1 MSHRIVKQIQNKKTG
16 GEDAMNWY
24 LIETS
29 VNFLQVCVIFKIFEL
44 YYEKKGWCKYSV
56 EIAIFIMT
64 TILCILNYNISI
76 ESNPFVYISYILL
89 FYALT
94 IAVFKGNIFSKAVT
108 IFLILAFLGTCE
120 LLAAVFV
127 SSVSGIDLNSIHDR
141 NFGRLEVMILS
152 QTLFIYTYMFVK
164 KKVNKERLNLLS
176 NRYHFLVGSIL
187 FLTITTIFMVIWM
200 YGNIRMNIE
209 SINENLVILTL
220 SVSLISISSI
230 ALTNRIIKDM
240 DEKHKNDLELQR
252 IKMESTYFSDV
263 NSVLEE
269 IRILRHDM
277 RGELVII
284 HGYNEMN
291 QKDKINSH
299 IEKKLQ
305 EMDIQ
310 LLPKMDSDNILTSFI
325 NFKLKEAQS
334 HNIEIVLES
343 NLTEENEINIDK
355 EDICRLLNN
364 IINNAIEAC
373 EHVEDKYIKLKIDM
387 VSNCLVI
394 KAENPFKGE
403 VKTQGN
409 KLITL
414 KKDKTRHGYGLKS
427 VKGIAEKY
435 GGFMN
440 INHGNNIFILEV
452 HMIVKM

>member
-1 MSHRIVKQIQNKKTG
+1 M
-16 GEDAMNWY
+16 
-24 LIETS
+24 LI
-29 VNFLQVCVIFKIFEL
+29 
-44 YYEKKGWCKYSV
+44 
-56 EIAIFIMT
+56 
-64 TILCILNYNISI
+64 
-76 ESNPFVYISYILL
+76 
-89 FYALT
+89 
-94 IAVFKGNIFSKAVT
+94 
-108 IFLILAFLGTCE
+108 
-120 LLAAVFV
+120 
-127 SSVSGIDLNSIHDR
+127 R
-141 NFGRLEVMILS
+141 
-152 QTLFIYTYMFVK
+152 
-164 KKVNKERLNLLS
+164 KKVNKERLNLLN
-176 NRYHFLVGSIL
+176 NRYYFLIASIL
-187 FLTITTIFMVIWM
+187 FLAVTAIVMVIWM
-200 YGNIRMNIE
+200 YGNIKLNSE
-209 SINENLVILTL
+209 SINTNLLILTL

-230 ALTNRIIKDM
+230 ALTNSIIKDM

-252 IKMESTYFSDV
+252 IKMENTYFADV

-291 QKDKINSH
+291 QRDKISSH

-305 EMDIQ
+305 ELDIQ

-334 HNIEIVLES
+334 HNIEIILES

-373 EHVEDKYIKLKIDM
+373 ENVEEKYIKLQIDV

-394 KAENPFKGE
+394 KAENSFKGE

-409 KLITL
+409 KIITL
-414 KKDKTRHGYGLKS
+414 KKDKTKHGYGLKS
-427 VKGIAEKY
+427 IKGIAEKY
-435 GGFMN
+435 GGYMN
-440 INHGNNIFILEV
+440 INHGNNIFVLEV

>member
-1 MSHRIVKQIQNKKTG
+1 
-16 GEDAMNWY
+16 MNWY
-24 LIETS
+24 LIEAS
-29 VNFLQVCVIFKIFEL
+29 VNFLQVYVIFKIFEL
-44 YYEKKGWCKYSV
+44 YYERKSLCKYSV

-76 ESNPFVYISYILL
+76 ENNPFVYISYILL
-89 FYALT
+89 FYVSTA
-94 IAVFKGNIFSKAVT
+94 AVFKGNIFSKAVT
-108 IFLILAFLGTCE
+108 IFLIMTFLGTCE
-120 LLAAVFV
+120 LLAAVFM
-127 SSVSGIDLNSIHDR
+127 SSVLGIDLNSIHDK

-152 QTLFIYTYMFVK
+152 QTLFIYAYMFMK

-176 NRYHFLVGSIL
+176 NRYYFLVGSIL

-200 YGNIRMNIE
+200 YGNIKMDVD
-209 SINENLVILTL
+209 SINEKLVILTL

-269 IRILRHDM
+269 IRILKHDM

-291 QKDKINSH
+291 QRDKISSH

-305 EMDIQ
+305 ELDIQ
-310 LLPKMDSDNILTSFI
+310 FLPKMDSDNILTSFI

-334 HNIEIVLES
+334 HNIEIILES

-373 EHVEDKYIKLKIDM
+373 ENVEEKYIKLQIDM

-409 KLITL
+409 KIITL
-414 KKDKTRHGYGLKS
+414 KQDKTKHGYGLKS
-427 VKGIAEKY
+427 IKGIAEKY

-440 INHGNNIFILEV
+440 INHGNNIFVLEV